1 MDTDNRINILN
12 RMRSK
17 NVSIEEFDYDKLQAP
32 PLNMLFTP
40 QDIAQLHYIAT
51 SLKLSAKPQIKYKM
65 INDIMRARGFEKMAA
80 GTNRVVYRFIEDQSF
95 VVKVAYDAVGIHDN
109 PAEFKNQFLIKPFCC
124 KCFEVSPDGVIGI
137 FERVQPIT
145 NREEFIS
152 VADDIFTLID
162 EWLVNGEYVLAD
174 IGSKFFMNYGIRT
187 SFPFGPVIIDYPY
200 IYKLDGNKLFCSKP
214 DPNSPTGR
222 CDGEIDYDDGFNF
235 LRCKKCG
242 AIYKAEELKKQI
254 DNNNIIVKNGAL
266 GGFKMK
272 ISIHGGSKNVNKT
285 KVIDEVQEA
294 KSVPTK
300 PVRSIKVKFTTDVDE
315 EKDRSSGNFKMK
327 TGIVHGGSK
336 HEVQEESLP
345 TKPIKSIKVKLTDDD
360 EDEEKENI
368 PVKEYVRRSNEE
380 QREKYNKIKNEKD
393 SSKNDDSKKNAKNP
407 FTKDEGLKEKS
418 REELLDEYLDK
429 ISAIV
434 KSYPEEDQAIFKAKI
449 TNKLD
454 LKEDT
459 EDTSVVPLT
468 ADAFKNAADKM
479 IRIIDNIDDGKQLEE
494 AMGYDNIIK
503 FIKEYYDI
511 RLTTNDGSVSV
522 SDDGEI
528 SIGAT
533 AILGAKYD
541 EEEEDR
547 VAYAEF
553 DTKLDIDPENSKGL
567 IEYLNDAVKG
577 DDNDDKITGFTHTA
591 AVTVNIKDLF
601 PAAPSQKVIV
611 PINKDGNYTSID
623 GKLIAIDK
631 IDDRDLDHLS
641 IVSSDWLAAK
651 EDELSE
657 EDSTDTEDNAEV
669 EEANDDEE
677 EEDVIEAPTGA
688 LPPMGVNGV
697 VTEE

>member
-95 VVKVAYDAVGIHDN
+95 IVKVAYDAVGIHDN

-214 DPNSPTGR
+214 DPNSPTGK

-272 ISIHGGSKNVNKT
+272 IRISGGSKNVAKT

-300 PVRSIKVKFTTDVDE
+300 PVRSVKVRFTTDVDK
-315 EKDRSSGNFKMK
+315 EKA
-327 TGIVHGGSK
+327 
-336 HEVQEESLP
+336 
-345 TKPIKSIKVKLTDDD
+345 
-360 EDEEKENI
+360 NI

-380 QREKYNKIKNEKD
+380 QREKYNKIKKENN
-393 SSKNDDSKKNAKNP
+393 SIKNDKRDNSKKNAKNP

-429 ISAIV
+429 ISAII
-434 KSYPEEDQAIFKAKI
+434 KSYPEEDQTVLKAKI
-449 TNKLD
+449 TKKLD
-454 LKEDT
+454 IKEDT
-459 EDTSVVPLT
+459 DVIPLT
-468 ADAFKNAADKM
+468 ADAFKNAVDKM
-479 IRIIDNIDDGKQLEE
+479 TQIIDNIDDGEQFEE
-494 AMGYDNIIK
+494 SMGYDKLIE
-503 FIKEYYDI
+503 FIKNYYDI
-511 RLTTNDGSVSV
+511 RLATNDGSSVSV

-528 SIGAT
+528 IIGAT

-541 EEEEDR
+541 EEEEIR

-553 DTKLDIDPENSKGL
+553 DTKLDIDSENGKGL
-567 IEYLNDAVKG
+567 IEYLNDVVKS
-577 DDNDDKITGFTHTA
+577 DDSDDKITGFTHTA

-601 PAAPSQKVIV
+601 PAAPSQKVII
-611 PINKDGNYTSID
+611 PINKDGNYTSIG

-641 IVSSDWLAAK
+641 IVSSDWLAVK
-651 EDELSE
+651 EDELAAE
-657 EDSTDTEDNAEV
+657 EDSANTEDTAEV
-669 EEANDDEE
+669 EEANEDD

-697 VTEE
+697 VAEE

>member
-272 ISIHGGSKNVNKT
+272 IKISGGSKHVNKT

-315 EKDRSSGNFKMK
+315 EK
-327 TGIVHGGSK
+327 
-336 HEVQEESLP
+336 P
-345 TKPIKSIKVKLTDDD
+345 
-360 EDEEKENI
+360 NI

-380 QREKYNKIKNEKD
+380 QREKYNKIKKENN
-393 SSKNDDSKKNAKNP
+393 SVKNDKKDNSKKNAKNP

-429 ISAIV
+429 ISAII
-434 KSYPEEDQAIFKAKI
+434 KSYPEEDQAILKAKI

-454 LKEDT
+454 LK

-479 IRIIDNIDDGKQLEE
+479 IQIIDNIDDGKQLEE

-541 EEEEDR
+541 EEENVR
-547 VAYAEF
+547 VVYDEF
-553 DTKLDIDPENSKGL
+553 DTELDIDPENSKGL
-567 IEYLNDAVKG
+567 IEYLNDAVKD

-657 EDSTDTEDNAEV
+657 EDSADTEDTAEV
-669 EEANDDEE
+669 EEANDEE

-697 VTEE
+697 VVAEE

>member
-95 VVKVAYDAVGIHDN
+95 IVKVAYDAVGIHDN

-214 DPNSPTGR
+214 DPNSPTGK

-272 ISIHGGSKNVNKT
+272 IRISGGSKNVAKT

-294 KSVPTK
+294 KSVPAK
-300 PVRSIKVKFTTDVDE
+300 PVRSVKVRFTTDVDK
-315 EKDRSSGNFKMK
+315 EKA
-327 TGIVHGGSK
+327 
-336 HEVQEESLP
+336 
-345 TKPIKSIKVKLTDDD
+345 
-360 EDEEKENI
+360 NI

-380 QREKYNKIKNEKD
+380 QREKYNKIKKENN
-393 SSKNDDSKKNAKNP
+393 SIKNDKRDNSKKNAKNP

-429 ISAIV
+429 ISAII
-434 KSYPEEDQAIFKAKI
+434 KSYPEEDQTVLKAKI
-449 TNKLD
+449 TKKLD
-454 LKEDT
+454 IKEDT
-459 EDTSVVPLT
+459 DVIPLT
-468 ADAFKNAADKM
+468 ADAFKNAVDKM
-479 IRIIDNIDDGKQLEE
+479 TQIIDNIDDGEQLEE
-494 AMGYDNIIK
+494 SMGYDKLIE
-503 FIKEYYDI
+503 FIKNYYDI
-511 RLTTNDGSVSV
+511 RLATNDGSSVSV

-528 SIGAT
+528 IIGAT

-541 EEEEDR
+541 EEEEIR

-553 DTKLDIDPENSKGL
+553 DTKLDIDSENGKRL
-567 IEYLNDAVKG
+567 IEYLNDAVKS
-577 DDNDDKITGFTHTA
+577 DDSDDKITGFTHTA

-601 PAAPSQKVIV
+601 PAAPSQKVII
-611 PINKDGNYTSID
+611 PINKDGNYTSIG

-651 EDELSE
+651 EDELAAE
-657 EDSTDTEDNAEV
+657 EDSANTEDTAEV
-669 EEANDDEE
+669 EEANEDD

-697 VTEE
+697 VAEE

>member
-95 VVKVAYDAVGIHDN
+95 IVKVAYDAVGIHDN

-214 DPNSPTGR
+214 DPNSPTGK

-272 ISIHGGSKNVNKT
+272 IRISGGSKNVAKT

-300 PVRSIKVKFTTDVDE
+300 PVRSVKVRFTTDVDK
-315 EKDRSSGNFKMK
+315 EKA
-327 TGIVHGGSK
+327 
-336 HEVQEESLP
+336 
-345 TKPIKSIKVKLTDDD
+345 
-360 EDEEKENI
+360 NI

-380 QREKYNKIKNEKD
+380 QREKYNKIKKENN
-393 SSKNDDSKKNAKNP
+393 SIKNDKRDNSKKNAKNP

-429 ISAIV
+429 ISAII
-434 KSYPEEDQAIFKAKI
+434 KSYPEEDQTVLKAKI
-449 TNKLD
+449 TKKLD
-454 LKEDT
+454 IKEDT
-459 EDTSVVPLT
+459 DVIPLT
-468 ADAFKNAADKM
+468 ADAFKNAVDKM
-479 IRIIDNIDDGKQLEE
+479 TQIIDNIDDGEQLEE
-494 AMGYDNIIK
+494 SMGYDKLIE
-503 FIKEYYDI
+503 FIKNYYDI
-511 RLTTNDGSVSV
+511 RLATNDGSSVSV

-528 SIGAT
+528 IIGAT

-541 EEEEDR
+541 EEEEIR

-553 DTKLDIDPENSKGL
+553 DTKLDIDSENGKGL
-567 IEYLNDAVKG
+567 IEYLNDVVKS
-577 DDNDDKITGFTHTA
+577 DDSDDKITGFTHTA

-601 PAAPSQKVIV
+601 PAAPSQKVII
-611 PINKDGNYTSID
+611 PINKDGNYTSIG

-651 EDELSE
+651 EDELAAE
-657 EDSTDTEDNAEV
+657 EDSANTEDTAEV
-669 EEANDDEE
+669 EEANEDD

-697 VTEE
+697 VAEE

>member
-272 ISIHGGSKNVNKT
+272 IKISGGSKHVNKT

-315 EKDRSSGNFKMK
+315 EK
-327 TGIVHGGSK
+327 
-336 HEVQEESLP
+336 P
-345 TKPIKSIKVKLTDDD
+345 
-360 EDEEKENI
+360 NI

-380 QREKYNKIKNEKD
+380 QREKYNKIKKENN
-393 SSKNDDSKKNAKNP
+393 SVKNDKKDNSKKNAKNP

-429 ISAIV
+429 ISAII
-434 KSYPEEDQAIFKAKI
+434 KSYPEEDQAILKAKI

-454 LKEDT
+454 LK

-479 IRIIDNIDDGKQLEE
+479 IQIIDNIDDGKQLEE

-567 IEYLNDAVKG
+567 IEYLNDAVKD

-657 EDSTDTEDNAEV
+657 EDSADTEDTAEV
-669 EEANDDEE
+669 EEANDEE

-697 VTEE
+697 VAEE

>member
-95 VVKVAYDAVGIHDN
+95 IVKVAYDAVGIHDN

-214 DPNSPTGR
+214 DPNSPTGK

-272 ISIHGGSKNVNKT
+272 IRISGGSKNVAKT

-300 PVRSIKVKFTTDVDE
+300 PVRSVKVRFTTDVDK
-315 EKDRSSGNFKMK
+315 EKA
-327 TGIVHGGSK
+327 
-336 HEVQEESLP
+336 
-345 TKPIKSIKVKLTDDD
+345 
-360 EDEEKENI
+360 NI

-380 QREKYNKIKNEKD
+380 QREKYNKIKKENN
-393 SSKNDDSKKNAKNP
+393 SIKNDKRDNSKKNAKNP

-429 ISAIV
+429 ISAII
-434 KSYPEEDQAIFKAKI
+434 KSYPEEDQTVLKAKI
-449 TNKLD
+449 TKKLD
-454 LKEDT
+454 IKEDT
-459 EDTSVVPLT
+459 DVIPLT
-468 ADAFKNAADKM
+468 ADAFKNAVDKM
-479 IRIIDNIDDGKQLEE
+479 TQIIDNIDDGEQLEE
-494 AMGYDNIIK
+494 SMGYDKLIE
-503 FIKEYYDI
+503 FIKNYYDI
-511 RLTTNDGSVSV
+511 RLATNDGSSVSV

-528 SIGAT
+528 IIGAT

-541 EEEEDR
+541 EEEEIR

-553 DTKLDIDPENSKGL
+553 DTKLDIDSENGKRL
-567 IEYLNDAVKG
+567 IEYLNDAVKS
-577 DDNDDKITGFTHTA
+577 DDSDDKITGFTHTA

-601 PAAPSQKVIV
+601 PAAPSQKVII
-611 PINKDGNYTSID
+611 PINKDGNYTSIG

-651 EDELSE
+651 EDELAAE
-657 EDSTDTEDNAEV
+657 EDSANTEDTAEV
-669 EEANDDEE
+669 EEANEDD

-697 VTEE
+697 VAEE